1 MQVSV
6 ESVSNLGRRMTVQVP
21 AEEINQQVSS
31 KLQQLA
37 QTVKLDGFRPG
48 KVPLS
53 VVEKRFGEQARAE
66 VSNDVISKTY
76 EEALKQEN
84 LNPAGTPSI
93 EPSENSDLFEY
104 VASFEIYPEI
114 VLPQISDLN
123 IDKPVA
129 EVAESDLDEMME
141 KLRKQ
146 RVTWSDVDRA
156 SANGDKLTIDFE
168 GKING
173 EAFSGNSAKQVPLEL
188 GSGSMIPGFE
198 DQLVGVSASDNK
210 SIEVSFPADYS
221 ASDLAGKAAIFD
233 ITVHSVAE
241 PVLPELNDEFSVSF
255 GMPEGGIEK
264 LRSEVRNNMERELE
278 AALKTSIKQQVFDC
292 LIEKTALDIPTA
304 LLDRE
309 IDALV
314 KNDQLAADTV
324 TDDVSRASYEN
335 EAKRRVS
342 LGLLIG
348 EIAKINQLQLDPDK
362 IRITIENIAAS
373 YEKPEEVKQWYYG
386 NQEMMAGIQSLVME
400 DTVVDWVIGSAN
412 INENSTTFSELLK

>member
-210 SIEVSFPADYS
+210 SIEVSFPVDYS